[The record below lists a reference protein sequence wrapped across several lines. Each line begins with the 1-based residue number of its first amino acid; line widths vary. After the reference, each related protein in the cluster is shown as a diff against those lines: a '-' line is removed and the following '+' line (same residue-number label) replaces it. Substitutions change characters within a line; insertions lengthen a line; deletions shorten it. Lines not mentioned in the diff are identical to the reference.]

1 MAHSHHH
8 HEHSVSNYNSAF
20 AIGIALNL
28 IYVVVEAVYGVITDS
43 LALLADAGHNLSDVV
58 TLVLA
63 WGAFALAK
71 KAATDQRT
79 YGFRKVT
86 ILASLTS
93 AVLLLLA
100 LGAIAWEAIQR
111 FSDPRP
117 VAGTTV
123 MVVAFIGVLINA
135 ATAMLFAKGQ
145 KHDLNMKGAF
155 LHMAGDAAVSLGVI
169 ISAFIINITGWDWLD
184 PATSLAIV
192 VVILIG
198 TWGLLKDSINYS
210 LDAVPSNVD
219 MAGLKA
225 YLAALPNVTTF
236 HDLHVWPMSTTENAM
251 TVHLVVD
258 DYLQAQ
264 SLADEIK
271 HHVHDH
277 FDIEHVTVQIEAADC
292 VCKTDHQ
299 SCGVTSN

>member
-1 MAHSHHH
+1 MAHSHEHH
-8 HEHSVSNYNSAF
+8 VSNYNSAF
-20 AIGIALNL
+20 AIGIVLNL
-28 IYVVVEAVYGVITDS
+28 LYVIVEATYGFITDS

-71 KAATDQRT
+71 KAATEQRT

-86 ILASLTS
+86 ILASLAS
-93 AVLLLLA
+93 ALLLLFA
-100 LGAIAWEAIQR
+100 LGAISWEAVQR
-111 FSDPRP
+111 FSEPRP
-117 VAGTTV
+117 VAGSTV
-123 MVVAFIGVLINA
+123 MVVAFIGVIINA

-169 ISAFIINITGWDWLD
+169 ITALIINITGWDWLD
-184 PATSLAIV
+184 PAMSLAIV

-198 TWGLLKDSINYS
+198 TWSLLKDSINYS
-210 LDAVPSNVD
+210 LDAVPNNVD
-219 MAGLKA
+219 ISALKT
-225 YLAALPNVTTF
+225 YLAELPHVNTF

-258 DYLQAQ
+258 EYAEGQGLP
-264 SLADEIK
+264 DEIK
-271 HHVHDH
+271 HYVHDH
-277 FDIEHVTVQIEAADC
+277 FEIEHVTVQIEASSYACDS
-292 VCKTDHQ
+292 KHQ
-299 SCGVTSN
+299 HCGIQQ